1 MKNLIKD
8 FEIQLKAKETKFL
21 ILALS
26 YITFITIASLLSS
39 KIAFFGLLT
48 FSVGAFPYS
57 FSFTMTDVICEIWG
71 KERANRVVTA
81 GFFAMVIIYIFIFI
95 AIILPPAPFWK
106 LQKEYTQI
114 FTTSNR
120 VLLAGFIA
128 YIIAQYHDV
137 WLFALLKKATKGKHL
152 WLRNNVST
160 IISQLIDTIIIVTIG
175 FYGTIP
181 ISELPFIIL
190 GWWLIKIFLALLD
203 TPIVYILVKWIQG
216 KDALRPY
223 THKRNKY
230 LSPSV

>member
-1 MKNLIKD
+1 MKKLIKD

-26 YITFITIASLLSS
+26 YITFIATASLLSS
-39 KIAFFGLLT
+39 KIASFGLLT

-57 FSFTMTDVICEIWG
+57 FSFAMTDVICEIWG
-71 KERANRVVTA
+71 KERAKRVVTA
-81 GFFAMVIIYIFIFI
+81 GLFAMVIIYLFVFI
-95 AIILPPAPFWK
+95 AIISPPASFWK
-106 LQKEYTQI
+106 LQKEYTQM
-114 FTTSNR
+114 FTTSMR

-128 YIIAQYHDV
+128 YIMAQYHDV
-137 WLFALLKKATKGKHL
+137 WLFALLKKATRGKYL

-160 IISQLIDTIIIVTIG
+160 IISQLIDTTIIAAIG

-190 GWWLIKIFLALLD
+190 GWWLIKIFIALLD
-203 TPIVYILVKWIQG
+203 TPVVYILVKWIQG